1 VPVGAGDDQIRPFV
15 LCEPDQLSGTRSLL
29 MYDYA
34 RTAAN
39 AVARQ
44 ITGDVVDVFLRGR
57 LLAGLTDFDDGDADR
72 LAQEAERILDGT
84 ARFAR
89 ILPAD
94 HDVLRAQR
102 GDRVGH
108 DRRDRLVEASP

>member
-1 VPVGAGDDQIRPFV
+1 VPVRAGDDQIRPFV

-72 LAQEAERILDGT
+72 LAQEAQRILDGT

-94 HDVLRAQR
+94 AS
-102 GDRVGH
+102 GPGP
-108 DRRDRLVEASP
+108 ASPRPRRPA